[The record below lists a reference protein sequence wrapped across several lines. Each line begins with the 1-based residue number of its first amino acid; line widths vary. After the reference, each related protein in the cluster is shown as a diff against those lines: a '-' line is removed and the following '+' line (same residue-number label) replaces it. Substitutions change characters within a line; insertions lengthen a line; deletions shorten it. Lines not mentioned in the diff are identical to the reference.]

1 MNPNLAEV
9 GKPTRWPP
17 DQSGNPAGIER
28 SILACWGTGHSPVG
42 RIDRAGGPLVVAIA
56 EACNT
61 RPVAAPL
68 RAADAALF
76 VILRAV
82 LGCHH
87 LPGCDWPWHFDR
99 RLADRTDR
107 RIQNYPIDAGA
118 GLLRFGGWRHHA
130 LRGDIF
136 GHSSVYHTHRN
147 GSIIRVGAARKVSA
161 VRWNIAANIVVAW
174 IVTLPASGI
183 AAALCY
189 FVVGLFRQWIAPG

>member
-28 SILACWGTGHSPVG
+28 SILACRETGHSPVG

-147 GSIIRVGAARKVSA
+147 RFDHSGRSGAKSIRRSLEH
-161 VRWNIAANIVVAW
+161 RRQHCRRLDRHIASLRHRGRAMLLRGW
-174 IVTLPASGI
+174 
-183 AAALCY
+183 AL
-189 FVVGLFRQWIAPG
+189 